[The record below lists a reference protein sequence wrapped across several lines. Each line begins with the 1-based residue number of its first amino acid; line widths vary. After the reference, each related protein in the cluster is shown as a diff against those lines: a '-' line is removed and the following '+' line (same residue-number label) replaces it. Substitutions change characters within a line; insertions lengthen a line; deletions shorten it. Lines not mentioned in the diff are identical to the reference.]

1 MEDNKGT
8 KIIFDFGGKIRIS
21 PPLWPNAKV
30 DTQPGDLTKFLP
42 SGNGVYGYQD
52 KKTSNPLKS
61 APPQEATGGHL
72 YFGNQITEED
82 FGALMRITE
91 VKSDRKD
98 YAVFTEESKDPESDG
113 FLLQMRIV
121 PKFALQFMF
130 HVIDEQEYKSFPEQ
144 ELSIGDLLYAFIE
157 SERAYWGTSF
167 YNSPKLDGKF
177 GGDGDF
183 MREELSFGF
192 MVENNYYDVCGIWSR
207 AWLVTK

>member
-1 MEDNKGT
+1 MQKDSGT
-8 KIIFDFGGKIRIS
+8 KIIFDFGGKVRIS

-30 DTQPGDLTKFLP
+30 DIQPGDLTKFLP

-72 YFGNQITEED
+72 YFGNSISKED
-82 FGALMRITE
+82 FDALMRITE
-91 VKSDRKD
+91 VRSNDKD
-98 YAVFTEESKDPESDG
+98 YAVFIEESKDPKSDG

-121 PKFALQFMF
+121 PKFALCYMF
-130 HVIDEQEYKSFPEQ
+130 GVLNEEEYESFPDQ
-144 ELSIGDLLYAFIE
+144 ELSIGELLYTFIE
-157 SERAYWGTSF
+157 SEKANWGTFFSE
-167 YNSPKLDGKF
+167 NPKLDGKF

-192 MVENNYYDVCGIWSR
+192 MVENNYYDVCRIWSR